1 MKGSQFNLLLKI
13 LKSTDWAS
21 TPIYHQFQRN
31 GRWKNE
37 DDKISSD
44 IELQYNISY
53 LNKFFNNENQEK
65 QNDYEAKNL
74 IDKYFIKKMHTL
86 EVLMIQMNMMEKV
99 QISLK
104 SREKKTSIPV
114 GGKKKTFQ
122 DEKLNSI
129 HRLQEKMKMNKMIHE
144 KIYC

>member
-65 QNDYEAKNL
+65 QNDYEAKDL

-114 GGKKKTFQ
+114 
-122 DEKLNSI
+122 
-129 HRLQEKMKMNKMIHE
+129 
-144 KIYC
+144 

>member
-1 MKGSQFNLLLKI
+1 MKGSHFNTLLKI
-13 LKSTDWAS
+13 LKNTDWAS

-114 GGKKKTFQ
+114 
-122 DEKLNSI
+122 
-129 HRLQEKMKMNKMIHE
+129 
-144 KIYC
+144 